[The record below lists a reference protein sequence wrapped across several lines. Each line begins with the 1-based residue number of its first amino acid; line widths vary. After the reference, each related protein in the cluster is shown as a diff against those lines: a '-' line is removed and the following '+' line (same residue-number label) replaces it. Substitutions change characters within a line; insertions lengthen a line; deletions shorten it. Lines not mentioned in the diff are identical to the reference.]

1 MSFISI
7 VYLHLFAGSAL
18 TLASSQ
24 VPLHS
29 SMLYAVVS
37 SIVSLILLFAMIY
50 MKPGPMKYVVAALY
64 CALLGQT
71 IGPFFEKLQRKD
83 LVQPVLVSVCAI
95 FGAMTVAGFLDNQ
108 NFLGFGG
115 YLFVALLALI
125 VANIGILFLSDS
137 KESLT
142 SANNVLR
149 TIGTGLFA
157 IFVAYDT
164 QVLKEDAQ
172 QKKKHPDYIMATMG
186 LYLDLL
192 NLVTNVGTLMDR

>member
-24 VPLHS
+24 HPFDS
-29 SMLYAVVS
+29 SRLYTIGA

-71 IGPFFEKLQRKD
+71 IGPFFEKLQQKD
-83 LVQPVLVSVCAI
+83 LVQPVLISVCGI
-95 FGAMTVAGFLDNQ
+95 FGAMTIAGFLDNQ
-108 NFLGFGG
+108 HFLGFGG
-115 YLFVALLALI
+115 YLLVALIGLI
-125 VANIGILFLSDS
+125 VARVGTLFLSDT
-137 KESLT
+137 KESTT
-142 SANNVLR
+142 SARKVLS
-149 TIGTGLFA
+149 TIGTGIFA
-157 IFVAYDT
+157 MFVAYDT
-164 QVLKEDAQ
+164 QRLKEDAQ

-186 LYLDLL
+186 LYLDML
-192 NLVTNVGTLMDR
+192 NLITNVGGAMDN

>member
-24 VPLHS
+24 LE
-29 SMLYAVVS
+29 VS
-37 SIVSLILLFAMIY
+37 VSPYYLIAASIISFVLLFAMIY
-50 MKPGPMKYVVAALY
+50 MKAGPMKYVVAALY

-71 IGPFFEKLQRKD
+71 MSPFFEKLQHKD
-83 LVQPVLVSVCAI
+83 LVQPVLISVCGI
-95 FGAMTVAGFLDNQ
+95 FGAMTLAGFLDNQ
-108 NFLGFGG
+108 NILGFGG
-115 YLFVALLALI
+115 YLFAALLGLI
-125 VANIGILFLSDS
+125 VARVGALFLLDS
-137 KESLT
+137 KETLS
-142 SANNVLR
+142 SAHNIFSI
-149 TIGTGLFA
+149 IGTGLFS

-164 QVLKEDAQ
+164 QQLKEDAQ

-192 NLVTNVGTLMDR
+192 NLVTNVGTLMDN

>member
-24 VPLHS
+24 HPLDS
-29 SMLYAVVS
+29 SRLYTIGA

-71 IGPFFEKLQRKD
+71 IGPFFEKLQQKD
-83 LVQPVLVSVCAI
+83 LVQPVLISVCGI

-108 NFLGFGG
+108 HFLGFGG
-115 YLFVALLALI
+115 YLLVALIGLI
-125 VANIGILFLSDS
+125 AARVGTLFLSDAN
-137 KESLT
+137 ESTT
-142 SANNVLR
+142 SARKVLS
-149 TIGTGLFA
+149 TIGTGIFA
-157 IFVAYDT
+157 MFVAYDT
-164 QVLKEDAQ
+164 QRLKEDAQ
-172 QKKKHPDYIMATMG
+172 QKKKHPDYMMATMG
-186 LYLDLL
+186 LYLDML
-192 NLVTNVGTLMDR
+192 NLITNVGGALDN

>member
-71 IGPFFEKLQRKD
+71 IGPFFEKLQQKD
-83 LVQPVLVSVCAI
+83 LVQPVLISVCAI

-164 QVLKEDAQ
+164 QVLKEDVQ

-192 NLVTNVGTLMDR
+192 NLVTNVGGMMDR

>member
-24 VPLHS
+24 HPLDS
-29 SMLYAVVS
+29 SRLYTIGA

-71 IGPFFEKLQRKD
+71 IGPFFEKLQQKD
-83 LVQPVLVSVCAI
+83 LVQPVLISVCGI

-108 NFLGFGG
+108 HFLGFGG
-115 YLFVALLALI
+115 YLLVALIGLI
-125 VANIGILFLSDS
+125 VARVGTLFLSDA
-137 KESLT
+137 KESTT
-142 SANNVLR
+142 SARKVLS
-149 TIGTGLFA
+149 TIGTGIFA
-157 IFVAYDT
+157 MFVAYDT
-164 QVLKEDAQ
+164 QRLKEDAQ

-186 LYLDLL
+186 LYLDML
-192 NLVTNVGTLMDR
+192 NLITNVGGALDN

>member
-71 IGPFFEKLQRKD
+71 IGPFFEKLQQKD
-83 LVQPVLVSVCAI
+83 LVQPVLISVCAI

-164 QVLKEDAQ
+164 QVLKEDVQ

-192 NLVTNVGTLMDR
+192 NLVTNVGALMDR